1 MDRGGEKNES
11 VRSLALSEL
20 DVARVGI
27 LAVGVLR
34 AGIRMHDASDGS
46 SVTYL
51 LAR

>member
-1 MDRGGEKNES
+1 MGGGGKNKS
-11 VRSLALSEL
+11 ARSLTLSEL

-34 AGIRMHDASDGS
+34 AGIQVHNASDGS